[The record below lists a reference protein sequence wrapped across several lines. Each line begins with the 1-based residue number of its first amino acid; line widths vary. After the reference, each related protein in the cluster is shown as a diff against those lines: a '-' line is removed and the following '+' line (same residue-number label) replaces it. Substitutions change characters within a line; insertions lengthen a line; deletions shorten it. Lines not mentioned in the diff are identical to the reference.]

1 MNILTDILSLFKR
14 KKFRNHVKPDDVL
27 VIGISEEPEIEGIA
41 SPVPY
46 KDVKLVK
53 YKDFLAS
60 AECENINVPRL
71 DSNAGVF
78 KDTTTDPL
86 TGDCF
91 DNFRR
96 LKSLSLNLTINE
108 NGDFIEF
115 DNLAESN
122 TASNVGGGAECFK
135 QKVGEDLEFRTFTSV
150 DGSVTITEDTD
161 TIDLS
166 SPVSTSGIW
175 SRVDAAGTH
184 TYYPLYSDALAA
196 SSIGETITLH
206 TDYELSGGTSI
217 QLANGININLNG
229 FTLTYS
235 NTNTSDAITDAL
247 SASPVEMTI
256 YNGIVIRKD
265 QTVTGTSADTLVLK
279 VISQGKI
286 RCEGVRFINEDGWG
300 AFVNNGNLIGAKVK
314 GSVGGIALGFTYAIR
329 DCFGQGVTDS
339 GIKTTGG
346 PKVASVINCQASSS
360 SSNAMDLLGTL
371 VIDSLGICTN
381 DASNAG
387 VYLTACNSQN
397 ITGSSYGGCGVV
409 VDGGNIVGCDGT
421 TLSNTAP
428 VFTYPM
434 SGVVLL
440 NVSSAQSVQGFT
452 EGDTAS
458 RGLTAI
464 NTGLGI
470 VSNYLHCSGSCE
482 NTNNIGGLIIA
493 NEDDNTNDNNM
504 AFNNCSFLG
513 DSIACELNVNPVV
526 ATSNITMLN
535 SSFVAKQDAGVCIKS
550 IGTSGNLDYANCSF
564 KTGNNSLGT
573 PLDAVVQT
581 ITNTPDTQGNMYV

>member
-122 TASNVGGGAECFK
+122 TASNLGGGAECFK

-150 DGSVTITEDTD
+150 DGSVTITEDTN

-166 SPVSTSGIW
+166 SPGGTSGIW
-175 SRVDAAGTH
+175 SRVDAAGTL

-235 NTNTSDAITDAL
+235 NTDTSDAITDAL

-256 YNGIVIRKD
+256 YNGVVIRKD

-279 VISQGKI
+279 VNSQGTI

-300 AFVNNGNLIGAKVK
+300 AFVDNGTLLGAKVK

-329 DCFGQGVTDS
+329 DCFAQGISDS
-339 GIKTTGG
+339 GIKTIGS
-346 PKVASVINCQASSS
+346 PKTASVINCKASSQGA
-360 SSNAMDLLGTL
+360 NAIDLLATS
-371 VIDSLGICTN
+371 VIDCIGVSTN
-381 DASNAG
+381 ENSNAG
-387 VYLTACNSQN
+387 VYLNGCNSQH
-397 ITGSSYGGCGVV
+397 ISGFSSRGSGVV
-409 VDGGNIVGCDGT
+409 IEFGNILGCEGST
-421 TLSNTAP
+421 VSTVSPIFA
-428 VFTYPM
+428 YPM

-440 NVSSAQSVQGFT
+440 NVSSAQDVYGFT
-452 EGDTAS
+452 EGDVNT

-464 NTGLGI
+464 NTGFTVISG
-470 VSNYLHCSGSCE
+470 YLNCSGSCE

-493 NEDDNTNDNNM
+493 NEDDATNDNNM
-504 AFNNCSFLG
+504 TFSNCSFLG
-513 DSIACELNVNPVV
+513 DSTACELDVNPVV
-526 ATSNITMLN
+526 ATSNITISN
-535 SSFVAKQDAGVCIKS
+535 SSFVSKQDAGVCIKS
-550 IGTSGNLDYANCSF
+550 LGTSGNLNYANCSF

-573 PLDAVVQT
+573 PLAAVVQT
-581 ITNTPDTQGNMYV
+581 ITNTPDIQGNIYV